1 MVQRAE
7 ISKLS
12 LEIMKNFFSKPQGS
26 LFICLCFIV
35 PCLFILVL
43 PGTEDK
49 SSLVIALLIFSV
61 CAGIFLWEILR
72 SSSSPLVNSFKPK
85 VKPPSFNI
93 ASSIDEIEVE
103 RREVEDDE
111 DLEEWVRVGE
121 NLHTSFQMVA
131 AGKTDS
137 EEFAWGVGIWAG
149 EFLHRGVIAED
160 LNNEIFSALSA
171 VPGVKTVGQ
180 EDNEQWAIDG
190 DCNGK
195 ALVQAAAFAIDRV
208 LERHEESILE

>member
-7 ISKLS
+7 IGKLS
-12 LEIMKNFFSKPQGS
+12 LELMKNFFSKPQGS

-49 SSLVIALLIFSV
+49 SSLVIAVLIFSV
-61 CAGIFLWEILR
+61 GAGISLWEILR
-72 SSSSPLVNSFKPK
+72 SSPLDNSFRPK

-111 DLEEWVRVGE
+111 VLEEWVRVGE
-121 NLHTSFQMVA
+121 NLNTSFQMVA
-131 AGKTDS
+131 ASKTDS

-149 EFLHRGVIAED
+149 EFLRRGVIAED
-160 LNNEIFSALSA
+160 LNDEIFSALSA
-171 VPGVKTVGQ
+171 VPGARTVGQ
-180 EDNEQWAIDG
+180 DDNEHWAIDG